1 MIPLDRSNESRPRIR
16 ERMRRVLS
24 TPRLILCWVA
34 IWLSA
39 MLTGDYY
46 VRVEAP
52 ALNARIALHQDMVT
66 GNAPYAYRYRIF
78 APYAAEGLARV
89 LQHAP
94 IVSSRPA
101 TPPLSYSGL
110 AFTTA
115 YCLLNL
121 AALIVLLW
129 SIGELT
135 WRLWRYDL
143 ALLGVAIAAV
153 MVGFTFRD
161 HYYHPWSFWEG
172 AFFALGLLLIHRQQF
187 LLFSALSLF
196 GLVNRETSVF
206 LLVAF
211 LLTTLP
217 RDLSKASAIEA
228 LQQFA
233 FSLRGRQSDCLGHW
247 ILHASLCDRLQTE
260 HLYARDRRGRKPG
273 THLVH
278 IGPQHSVH
286 WMCESA
292 DPERPAPLSSPD
304 PPIGFDDPRLSRAL
318 AHARLLVGDSVLD
331 NAAANRGAGSGR
343 GPGECGPS
351 RRTRAE
357 TYRPSVEI
365 ATAALTPSVRRIP
378 TSSDQRLLGHEPAQH
393 VGVQLMPARA
403 EMKIVTQKQP
413 FG

>member
-1 MIPLDRSNESRPRIR
+1 VIRLDRSKESRPRIR

-52 ALNARIALHQDMVT
+52 AMNARISLHQDMVT
-66 GNAPYAYRYRIF
+66 GNAPYAYRYRVL
-78 APYAAEGLARV
+78 APYAAEALARL

-94 IVSSRPA
+94 IVNTRA
-101 TPPLSYSGL
+101 LTPPLPYSGL

-121 AALIVLLW
+121 AALVTLLW

-135 WRLWRYDL
+135 WRLSRYDL

-187 LLFSALSLF
+187 LLFSALNLF
-196 GLVNRETSVF
+196 GLINRETSVF

-217 RDLSKASAIEA
+217 RDLSKARAIEA
-228 LQQFA
+228 L
-233 FSLRGRQSDCLGHW
+233 H
-247 ILHASLCDRLQTE
+247 
-260 HLYARDRRGRKPG
+260 
-273 THLVH
+273 
-278 IGPQHSVH
+278 
-286 WMCESA
+286 
-292 DPERPAPLSSPD
+292 SSPFRFAVGNLIVWV
-304 PPIGFDDPRLSRAL
+304 IGFFTLHYVIGYKPSTFTLETAVAGNRAHIWYALVLNTLFIGCVSPLILKGLRLSPPLIRRSALMIPGYLALLLTLGYWWEIRYWITLLPIVVPALVAAL
-318 AHARLLVGDSVLD
+318 A
-331 NAAANRGAGSGR
+331 NAA
-343 GPGECGPS
+343 PPE
-351 RRTRAE
+351 E
-357 TYRPSVEI
+357 LELQLPSVN
-365 ATAALTPSVRRIP
+365 
-378 TSSDQRLLGHEPAQH
+378 
-393 VGVQLMPARA
+393 
-403 EMKIVTQKQP
+403 
-413 FG
+413 